1 MKMSKRMVL
10 SSIVCVLPLVVS
22 ALLYRQLPNQMPIH
36 WNSVGEANGFIG
48 KNIGAWGI
56 PLFMLVIHL
65 VVAIK
70 TENDKSKQ
78 HLSVITNGLCFWAVP
93 LASVIF
99 VPLSLFKAA
108 GYGLNITKI
117 VLAIVGVLFIVAG
130 NYLPKNQPNSIA
142 GYKLPWT
149 KNNPDN
155 WNKIIIS
162 FIPLDNGLAGLTILA
177 TIIALLAPIIYSYI
191 GEKVDSQNKSA

>member
-1 MKMSKRMVL
+1 MKISKRMVL

-36 WNSVGEANGFIG
+36 WNSVGEANGFIE

-56 PLFMLVIHL
+56 PLFMLAIHL

-78 HLSVITNGLCFWAVP
+78 HLSVITKGLCFWAVP

-108 GYGLNITKI
+108 GYGLNITKLSWLLSGYSLLLQVI
-117 VLAIVGVLFIVAG
+117 IFPKTSQTVLLDINYRGQKTTPITGIKLIDLQVQFGLFVGL
-130 NYLPKNQPNSIA
+130 
-142 GYKLPWT
+142 
-149 KNNPDN
+149 
-155 WNKIIIS
+155 
-162 FIPLDNGLAGLTILA
+162 
-177 TIIALLAPIIYSYI
+177 YI
-191 GEKVDSQNKSA
+191 

>member
-1 MKMSKRMVL
+1 MKISKRMVL

-56 PLFMLVIHL
+56 PLFMLAIHL

-78 HLSVITNGLCFWAVP
+78 RG
-93 LASVIF
+93 F
-99 VPLSLFKAA
+99 VFGPFRWLRSSLF
-108 GYGLNITKI
+108 
-117 VLAIVGVLFIVAG
+117 LF
-130 NYLPKNQPNSIA
+130 LF
-142 GYKLPWT
+142 LRRR
-149 KNNPDN
+149 DM
-155 WNKIIIS
+155 
-162 FIPLDNGLAGLTILA
+162 D
-177 TIIALLAPIIYSYI
+177 
-191 GEKVDSQNKSA
+191 

>member
-1 MKMSKRMVL
+1 MKISKRMVL

-56 PLFMLVIHL
+56 PLFMLAIHL

-78 HLSVITNGLCFWAVP
+78 HLSVITKGLCFWAVP

-117 VLAIVGVLFIVAG
+117 VLAIVGGLFIVAG
-130 NYLPKNQPNSIA
+130 NYLPKTVLLDINYRGQKTTPIT
-142 GYKLPWT
+142 GIKLI
-149 KNNPDN
+149 DLQVQ
-155 WNKIIIS
+155 
-162 FIPLDNGLAGLTILA
+162 FGLFVGL
-177 TIIALLAPIIYSYI
+177 YI
-191 GEKVDSQNKSA
+191 

>member
-1 MKMSKRMVL
+1 MTNPNNTFR
-10 SSIVCVLPLVVS
+10 
-22 ALLYRQLPNQMPIH
+22 LLQR
-36 WNSVGEANGFIG
+36 GF
-48 KNIGAWGI
+48 
-56 PLFMLVIHL
+56 
-65 VVAIK
+65 
-70 TENDKSKQ
+70 
-78 HLSVITNGLCFWAVP
+78 CFWAVP

-108 GYGLNITKI
+108 GYGLNITK
-117 VLAIVGVLFIVAG
+117 LSWLLSGYSLIVAG

-155 WNKIIIS
+155 WNKTHRFAGAIWVICGFVYIIIS

-191 GEKVDSQNKSA
+191 GEKLIARIKAH

>member
-1 MKMSKRMVL
+1 MKISKRMVL

-48 KNIGAWGI
+48 KNIGI
-56 PLFMLVIHL
+56 PLFMLAIHL

-78 HLSVITNGLCFWAVP
+78 HLSVITKGLCFWAVP

-99 VPLSLFKAA
+99 VPLSLFSAHD
-108 GYGLNITKI
+108 
-117 VLAIVGVLFIVAG
+117 V
-130 NYLPKNQPNSIA
+130 SIMRVYA
-142 GYKLPWT
+142 
-149 KNNPDN
+149 
-155 WNKIIIS
+155 
-162 FIPLDNGLAGLTILA
+162 F
-177 TIIALLAPIIYSYI
+177 
-191 GEKVDSQNKSA
+191 